1 MDRDRHLW
9 ARLRRLAGNR
19 LRGKHQE
26 VLRTGHR
33 RPDRGEAG
41 FLRRATNK
49 LGTRDAPRRAYP
61 EPTRQPPERSEC
73 EAIQRCHLELDDI
86 QGSQPSSK
94 LSDRLKFDPGRVRYR
109 SRALEV
115 SAISRAPA
123 HSP

>member
-49 LGTRDAPRRAYP
+49 PGTRDAPRRAYP
-61 EPTRQPPERSEC
+61 EPTRQPPE
-73 EAIQRCHLELDDI
+73 
-86 QGSQPSSK
+86 
-94 LSDRLKFDPGRVRYR
+94 
-109 SRALEV
+109 EV
-115 SAISRAPA
+115 SARQYGVVILSSMIFRARNRRRNSRIV
-123 HSP
+123 